1 MSGTV
6 ADPVWARVLAGA
18 RAYGWQVV
26 MVPEDAEGPAFA
38 YTVGLTQ
45 TFRHP
50 ELILFGLPLPTMQ
63 AILNLAVALIREGQ
77 RFQAGTHSEQLLEQT
92 EVRFGQVNA
101 RHHGEFLGTAQ
112 RFSGDVPFA
121 ALQII
126 WPNRAG
132 QFPGPGLPVSVT
144 RQPLLQ

>member
-1 MSGTV
+1 ML
-6 ADPVWARVLAGA
+6 ADV
-18 RAYGWQVV
+18 RACGWHVV
-26 MVPEDAEGPAFA
+26 MVPEDAEGPALA

-63 AILNLAVALIREGQ
+63 AILNLAAALIREGQ
-77 RFQAGTHSEQLLEQT
+77 RFPAGTHSKQLLEQT
-92 EVRFGQVNA
+92 EVRFEQVNA
-101 RHHGEFLGTAQ
+101 RHHDEFLGMARRST
-112 RFSGDVPFA
+112 GKVPFA